1 VTDDP
6 RVEGTGCA
14 DLPCHVANRKPE
26 EKEQSMDSSADL
38 DEVRAGLA
46 AKRAQLESEL
56 DILTAPSA
64 DQGGISFG
72 KRVGDGTS
80 LAVERLSQVA
90 AHDQLQDMLADVVRA
105 EQKLADGTYGRC
117 DVCGRDIGV
126 GRLEALPW
134 ATLCIEDA
142 SKR

>member
-1 VTDDP
+1 VTD
-6 RVEGTGCA
+6 
-14 DLPCHVANRKPE
+14 
-26 EKEQSMDSSADL
+26 ADL
-38 DEVRAGLA
+38 DEVRALLS
-46 AKRAQLESEL
+46 AKHVQLEDEL
-56 DILTAPSA
+56 GILSAPST

-105 EQKLADGTYGRC
+105 EQKLAEASYGRC
-117 DVCGRDIGV
+117 DVCGRAISA

-134 ATLCIEDA
+134 ATMCIDDA
-142 SKR
+142 AAR

>member
-1 VTDDP
+1 M
-6 RVEGTGCA
+6 G
-14 DLPCHVANRKPE
+14 K
-26 EKEQSMDSSADL
+26 
-38 DEVRAGLA
+38 DEVVSEEITNLLA

-56 DILTAPSA
+56 GILAAPST

-90 AHDQLQDMLADVVRA
+90 AHDQLQDLLADVVRA
-105 EQKLADGTYGRC
+105 EQKIADGTYGRC
-117 DVCGRDIGV
+117 DVCGRRIGA

-134 ATLCIEDA
+134 ATMCIEDA
-142 SKR
+142 SAR